1 MYSTNQGDKSKV
13 FNAIQNLID
22 ILGEEFIDSNNT
34 TIYADR
40 FFHIEKFVG
49 IYFGA
54 SWAAPCQEF
63 DPMLIDFY
71 NKVNKL
77 SKKIEIIYV
86 NSDEDAGQFN
96 NSISQ
101 TPWLAIPFNDS
112 RVMELK

>member
-1 MYSTNQGDKSKV
+1 MRPKV
-13 FNAIQNLID
+13 LDAIQNLID
-22 ILGEEFIDSNNT
+22 ILGEEFIDAHNVT
-34 TIYADR
+34 VYADR

-49 IYFGA
+49 LYFGA

-71 NKVNKL
+71 KKL
-77 SKKIEIIYV
+77 NAKNKKIEIIYV
-86 NSDEDAGQFN
+86 NSDEDPGQFN
-96 NSISQ
+96 NAISE